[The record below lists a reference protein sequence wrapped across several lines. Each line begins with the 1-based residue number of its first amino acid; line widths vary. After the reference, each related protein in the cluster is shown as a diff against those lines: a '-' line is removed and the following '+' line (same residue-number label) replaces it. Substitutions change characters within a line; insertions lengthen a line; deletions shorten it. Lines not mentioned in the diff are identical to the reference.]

1 VTTPPTFP
9 APWNGDLFR
18 TRFFDALSLLL
29 PSGEAFVI
37 DAISDALQVGDWSA
51 APATALREEA
61 LRFVREETAHQR
73 AHRRYNERLAQSGV
87 PVEALE
93 GRVASAVQEL
103 AGLPL
108 PMRLAL
114 AEAFEHLTALLSTQV
129 LTGTAWL
136 QGDGHEARLW
146 RWHCQ
151 EEIGHRHVAFDVAR
165 ALGVGHGRRMACLVL
180 AALYLGID
188 LSRLMA
194 SLLWRDV
201 KSGRVRGLGLLGQC
215 ARFALRT
222 APGFGRIALG
232 WVASLWP
239 RRSA

>member
-1 VTTPPTFP
+1 M
-9 APWNGDLFR
+9 FR

-37 DAISDALQVGDWSA
+37 DAVTDAIQAGDWSGA
-51 APATALREEA
+51 SAQSLRDEA
-61 LRFVREETAHQR
+61 LRFVREETSHQR

-87 PVEALE
+87 PVAALE

-103 AGLPL
+103 ASLPL
-108 PMRLAL
+108 CTRLAL
-114 AEAFEHLTALLSTQV
+114 AEAFEHLTALLSAQV
-129 LTGTAWL
+129 LKGAAWL
-136 QGDGHEARLW
+136 QGDGREARLW

-151 EEIGHRHVAFDVAR
+151 EEIGHRHVAGDVGR
-165 ALGVGHGRRMACLVL
+165 ALGVGYGQRAACLVL
-180 AALYLGID
+180 AALYLGMD

-194 SLLWRDV
+194 QLLWRDIR
-201 KSGRVRGLGLLGQC
+201 SGRLSGLGLLGQC

-232 WVASLWP
+232 SVASLWP